1 MSFIK
6 YDYVIKAVP
15 AYWIYYPLHIRVLL
29 LSGKTALY
37 KIVKR
42 YFEDVNEHEDIIDL
56 KRIHAGWEVRVYKL
70 SKSDIYH
77 NADINQILT
86 SQEYVS
92 QRWKGRVLRMLSR
105 KARFVGS
112 SMVITIPSQLAEI
125 YGIEAGDKLNIMSR
139 DTGILI
145 RKRKEVWPPV
155 LSVESGLPI

>member
-1 MSFIK
+1 M
-6 YDYVIKAVP
+6 
-15 AYWIYYPLHIRVLL
+15 
-29 LSGKTALY
+29 KTENEMKNDADEIVTDLDDEMY

-92 QRWKGRVLRMLSR
+92 QR
-105 KARFVGS
+105 
-112 SMVITIPSQLAEI
+112 
-125 YGIEAGDKLNIMSR
+125 
-139 DTGILI
+139 
-145 RKRKEVWPPV
+145 
-155 LSVESGLPI
+155 